1 MTGIFAKDFGLTS
14 GQISTFLAHLAALA
28 IVSVFSFVGSF
39 ILYKVTDLIIPMRV
53 PEDQEIEGLD
63 LSQHGET
70 AIAAEL
76 LLAPSTNGNGIHAPM
91 ERELVLS

>member
-1 MTGIFAKDFGLTS
+1 M
-14 GQISTFLAHLAALA
+14 
-28 IVSVFSFVGSF
+28 IVSVFSFVGSW

-53 PEDQEIEGLD
+53 SEEQEIEGLD

-76 LLAPSTNGNGIHAPM
+76 LLAPSANGNGVHGP
-91 ERELVLS
+91 SPKNWS